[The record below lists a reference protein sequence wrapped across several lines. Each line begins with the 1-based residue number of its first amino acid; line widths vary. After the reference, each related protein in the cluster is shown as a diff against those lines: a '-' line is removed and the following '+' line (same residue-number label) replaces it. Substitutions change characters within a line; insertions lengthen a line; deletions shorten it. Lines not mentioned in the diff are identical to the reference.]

1 MINISIVE
9 QPHEKTAIT
18 LKIMHALP
26 TWFSPPEDIE
36 KKAVIHR
43 DYPFFAAYDNDTPI
57 GFVALKLHN
66 KYTADIFNLGVLEQY
81 HRQGIGRRLIEA
93 VEEYCNDKDHQ
104 FLTVKT
110 LDSSADYEPYERT
123 RAFYQRMGFLPLEVF
138 TTFWNEENPCLFM
151 AKHLGAK
158 SEKMSIKMIVT
169 DLDGTLLR
177 TDKTMSEQTKI
188 ALNKCRRNGIKVV
201 YATGRGVSSDQVA
214 PAELFDGRI
223 TMNGAVAKSG
233 DTIIHD
239 CLIPFKI
246 ARPLLIACDEHGMK
260 ITSEI
265 SGMHYSNFNVSEL
278 WAYITNYQIVD
289 FAQHDKDAEKI
300 YTPNPSQEDK
310 SFIQRFLPSEL
321 YFVETADING
331 FLGQIMHKEATKS
344 KAITALAQYWD
355 ISQSEILAFGDD
367 YNDIE
372 MLCDCGIGVAVANA
386 IDEVKA
392 VVNHICDANEND
404 GVAKWLGENML

>member
-1 MINISIVE
+1 MIAQPDDDVNMGGSEASI
-9 QPHEKTAIT
+9 
-18 LKIMHALP
+18 M
-26 TWFSPPEDIE
+26 
-36 KKAVIHR
+36 
-43 DYPFFAAYDNDTPI
+43 DT
-57 GFVALKLHN
+57 
-66 KYTADIFNLGVLEQY
+66 
-81 HRQGIGRRLIEA
+81 
-93 VEEYCNDKDHQ
+93 
-104 FLTVKT
+104 
-110 LDSSADYEPYERT
+110 
-123 RAFYQRMGFLPLEVF
+123 
-138 TTFWNEENPCLFM
+138 
-151 AKHLGAK
+151 
-158 SEKMSIKMIVT
+158 KMIVT

-188 ALNKCRRNGIKVV
+188 ALSKCRRSGIKAV
-201 YATGRGVSSDQVA
+201 YATGRGGSSDRVA

-246 ARPLLIACDEHGMK
+246 ARPLLLACDERGMK

-278 WAYITNYQIVD
+278 WADIANYKMVD

-300 YTPNPSQEDK
+300 YIPNPSQEDK
-310 SFIQRFLPSEL
+310 SFIQRFLPYEL

-331 FLGQIMHKEATKS
+331 FLGQIMHKEATKA

-355 ISQSEILAFGDD
+355 ISQSEIVAFGDD

-392 VVNHICDANEND
+392 VANQICDTNENN
-404 GVAKWLGENML
+404 GVAKWLEENM